1 MEVDVLLIITLG
13 IFLGFFIQTIIGF
26 SGALIALPIL
36 LVSIALPEAIS
47 YISIFYFLSSI
58 YFVQKE
64 WENIDKKIIM
74 KLAFT
79 SIIGLAAGISVLN
92 YGNLLFLK
100 KVLGIFIIL
109 YVIYSFFSKGKIKNS
124 PFLEYILGIFGGFF
138 SGLFSTGGPLFVIIV
153 KNATMDIKTFRATMF
168 GVLGLVSIIRVPMI
182 IFSGILKLSHLYYAL
197 FILPFFFLA
206 LFLGKK
212 MYLKLNEEL
221 LKNCVLLALL
231 LSGLMLTF
239 KS

>member
-1 MEVDVLLIITLG
+1 MQIDVLLILTLG
-13 IFLGFFIQTIIGF
+13 IFLGFFIQTVIGF
-26 SGALIALPIL
+26 AGALIALPIL
-36 LVSIALPEAIS
+36 LISIALPEAIS

-58 YFVQKE
+58 YLVPKE
-64 WENIDKKIIM
+64 WKDIDKKIIM
-74 KLAFT
+74 KLALT
-79 SIIGLAAGISVLN
+79 SIIGVAAGISVLN
-92 YGNLLFLK
+92 YGNPIFLK

-109 YVIYSFFSKGKIKNS
+109 YVIYSFFSKGKIKNTS
-124 PFLEYILGIFGGFF
+124 LLEYVLGVFGGFF
-138 SGLFSTGGPLFVIIV
+138 SGLFSTGGPLYVIIV
-153 KNATMDIKTFRATMF
+153 KNTAMDIKTFRATMF
-168 GVLGLVSIIRVPMI
+168 GILGLVSIIRMPMI

-231 LSGLMLTF
+231 FSGLALTF